1 MWTMARLE
9 RLVVPGIAVHV
20 RQRGVN
26 RQNCFVDDTD
36 RLVFLSQLR
45 NLVRSTACALHAYC
59 LMTNHV
65 HLLLTPS
72 DEEGCST
79 LMRDLGRRYVPYF
92 NRRHGRTGTLWDGR
106 FRSCLVDSARYV
118 LACYRYIE
126 DNPVEARMVSTAS
139 AYPWSSYAG
148 NAGMLENNFLTPH
161 PEYMGLA
168 EGQAGRLSLTLQLR
182 SGRRNSRR
190 TSPGDRGRSCAH
202 RRRAQVPARGART
215 SDRAFQAGAEEGGT
229 PAVGTGL
236 RRALRTITTLTPN

>member
-1 MWTMARLE
+1 MARLE
-9 RLVVPGIAVHV
+9 RLVVPGTAMHV

-26 RQNCFVDDTD
+26 RGDCFIDDTD

-45 NLVRSTACALHAYC
+45 NLAASTACALHAYC

-72 DEEGCST
+72 EEDGWST

-92 NRRHGRTGTLWDGR
+92 NRRHGRTGTLWEGR

-148 NAGMLENNFLTPH
+148 NAGILENNLLTPH
-161 PEYMGLA
+161 AEYLA
-168 EGQAGRLSLTLQLR
+168 LADGKQARQA
-182 SGRRNSRR
+182 
-190 TSPGDRGRSCAH
+190 AH
-202 RRRAQVPARGART
+202 RALF
-215 SDRAFQAGAEEGGT
+215 DRAPDAEFVAALREATEGGY
-229 PAVGTGL
+229 ALVGDELKARLVAQGHRVEPSKPGPKKMPTAQSAPVSGELFEEL
-236 RRALRTITTLTPN
+236 RP